1 MPQDIKE
8 HLILEN
14 RCKDITFYNTMQ
26 YKVLEMC
33 IFRHIFLHFANGN
46 SKIGVKFAYMRKN
59 IYLCRL
65 FMRECALTRINM
77 ERFHYKNYG
86 IQISKYAL

>member
-26 YKVLEMC
+26 YKVLKYMYFEYL
-33 IFRHIFLHFANGN
+33 FLNFA
-46 SKIGVKFAYMRKN
+46 KWK
-59 IYLCRL
+59 
-65 FMRECALTRINM
+65 
-77 ERFHYKNYG
+77 
-86 IQISKYAL
+86 